1 MRVVAL
7 ELLVVVAAHEAG
19 TIRGE
24 RGYRLQPAA
33 AVVHRSG
40 AAGAAIQPNWDAKA
54 ADARRARHQVSE
66 FRPIQ
71 DAVAVAVVVVA
82 DEPGGAIGP
91 PQIERV
97 EG

>member
-33 AVVHRSG
+33 AVVHRKW
-40 AAGAAIQPNWDAKA
+40 AGAAIQPNWDAKA